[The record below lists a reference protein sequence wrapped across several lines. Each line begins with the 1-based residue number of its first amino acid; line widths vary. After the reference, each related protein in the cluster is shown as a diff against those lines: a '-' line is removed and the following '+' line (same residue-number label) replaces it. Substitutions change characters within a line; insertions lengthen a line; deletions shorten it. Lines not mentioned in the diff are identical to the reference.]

1 MTGDTKER
9 ILRAALECFT
19 KHGVSGTRVSDIQE
33 ASGVSIGS
41 IYHHFGDKEGIAS
54 ALVEYGIASLNA
66 RILERLATTSTD
78 DPEAIIG
85 AIVGAS
91 GYWGTDEPALASY
104 VLHNRTQLHPD
115 KVAVV
120 AETTLGLVDQLSALI
135 EEAQGG
141 SFKMPPAPIALALVL
156 GPIQEYSRRWLTG
169 RADTP
174 PAEYVEVFAAAAWK
188 AVRP

>member
-1 MTGDTKER
+1 MPADTKER

-19 KHGVSGTRVSDIQE
+19 KSGVSETRVSDIHE

-66 RILERLATTSTD
+66 RIFARLSMVSTS

-85 AIVGAS
+85 AIVRAA
-91 GYWGTDEPALASY
+91 GYWGTDEPALAGY
-104 VLHNRTQLHPD
+104 VLNNRSQLHPD
-115 KVAVV
+115 KVLVV
-120 AETTLGLVDQLSALI
+120 EQATLGLVDQLSALI
-135 EEAQGG
+135 EEAQGS
-141 SFKMPPAPIALALVL
+141 SFKLPPAPIALALVL
-156 GPIQEYSRRWLTG
+156 GPIQEYSRRWITG